1 MPLRRIA
8 LLLPLSFVACQAA
21 PRPFTDG
28 DRTSILAL
36 EDSYAQR
43 AANGSYKTLVDLYYE
58 ENAMLMAP
66 NQAPAV
72 GRAAIE
78 DVLRAFP
85 PIAAFSLKSNDID
98 GVGDLAFS
106 CGTYT
111 LTMNIPGVP
120 NPVKDEGNSL
130 VVYRRQRDGAWRA
143 WRDIFNSTLPAPGS
157 TPEAEPKK

>member
-1 MPLRRIA
+1 MSIRRIA
-8 LLLPLSFVACQAA
+8 LLLPLVLLACQSA
-21 PRPFTDG
+21 PRPFTEG
-28 DRTSILAL
+28 DRTQIQAL
-36 EDSYAQR
+36 EESFAKL
-43 AANGSYKTLVDLYYE
+43 AANGSFKTLVDLYYE

-78 DVLRAFP
+78 DALRAFP
-85 PIAAFSLKSNDID
+85 PIAAFSLKSNEID
-98 GVGDLAFS
+98 GVGDLAIS
-106 CGTYT
+106 CGTYA

-120 NPVKDEGNSL
+120 NPVKDEGNSM

-157 TPEAEPKK
+157 TQEAKAQ